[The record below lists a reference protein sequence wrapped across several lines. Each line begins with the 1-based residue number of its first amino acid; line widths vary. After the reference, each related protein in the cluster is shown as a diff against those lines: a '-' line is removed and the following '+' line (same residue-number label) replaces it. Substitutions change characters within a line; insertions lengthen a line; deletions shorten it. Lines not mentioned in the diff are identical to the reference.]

1 MATYKK
7 TPGVYVDE
15 ISTLPP
21 SVADVATAI
30 PAFIGYT
37 QFAYNEAG
45 KPVDG
50 IVPRRIST
58 MLEYERYFGS
68 AFPSTFTVET
78 TGDAPEQVDRTPS
91 NFILYYALKL
101 YFDNGGGPCYI
112 VSVGDYLDTPNSA
125 KFLEGLDKIA
135 LEDEPTLLVFP
146 EAIYLSPDDYKD
158 VCNKAL
164 EQCKNLGDRF
174 TIMDV
179 QKADTDAKLFRGKI
193 RSETEYLKYGAAY
206 MPFLKTSIPFE
217 YKENGIKVKAKAEKH
232 FKGALLSGPVG
243 NLKAAYTGA
252 LPSPKIEVVKDTNIT
267 KPLIEFDIASSASD
281 TMIIKIKEDK
291 VSAGVLLTAWALT
304 TDRKGFDINPETT
317 GDISPFGP
325 AALEITAPN
334 YSVKFPGTAQKHF
347 LTIKNIPGRTNDP
360 APTVVI
366 VPGATATG
374 IIPAAGQLTINVADG
389 ATLKSIVDAWNTV
402 SNGAMP
408 NGFAITPGP
417 EADLATPINITGDTS
432 VTLTMT
438 AETNA
443 SITVN
448 TAGQLSVKYDGSFS
462 APKVAVAVD
471 GELPAAEPVKF
482 VFNLTKELLTI
493 QIKNPK
499 TAAAGIIGAWTGFT
513 DDKMGFKL
521 ESATGTIQETPVQ
534 GLTEDPSAGPAV
546 SEDYLNTL
554 KDTKTARY
562 NQVRQVLAKQRVEL
576 PPSPAIAGIYA
587 RVDRDRGVWKSPANV
602 SVMSVNGLTQTITAD
617 DQENLN
623 VDADAGKSI
632 NVIRGFTGKGILV
645 WGARTLAGNDNEWR
659 YISVRRLF
667 NLIEESVQKSTSF
680 AVFEPNDAG
689 TWLKV
694 KAMIDSYL
702 YGLWQQGALAGSVPE
717 QAYVVNVG
725 LGKTMTTQ
733 DILEGRMNVE
743 IGLAA
748 VRPAE
753 FIYLKFSHK
762 LQEA

>member
-45 KPVDG
+45 KSVDR

-58 MLEYERYFGS
+58 MLEYERYFGG
-68 AFPSTFTVET
+68 AFPSTFVVET
-78 TGDAPEQVDRTPS
+78 IEDTPKQISRTTRS
-91 NFILYYALKL
+91 NYILYYGLKL

-112 VSVGDYLDTPNSA
+112 VSVGSYLDEPKADAFKS
-125 KFLEGLDKIA
+125 GLDAIA

-164 EQCKNLGDRF
+164 EQCKALGDRF

-179 QKADTDAKLFRGKI
+179 QKADTKATLFRGKI

-206 MPFLKTSIPFE
+206 MPFLNTSIPFE
-217 YKENGIKVKAKAEKH
+217 YQEAGVTVKSKAEKH
-232 FKGALLSGPVG
+232 FKGVLLSGPVG
-243 NLKAAYTGA
+243 NLKATYTGA
-252 LPSPKIEVVKDTNIT
+252 LSNPQIEVVKDTAIT
-267 KPLIEFDIASSASD
+267 KPLIEFDIANSASD

-304 TDRKGFDINPETT
+304 TERKGFDISPETT

-325 AALEITAPN
+325 AELTKTHTSYSAKIPGSATKNFLTVKNNPTSAGSSPPEVEIVT
-334 YSVKFPGTAQKHF
+334 GTA
-347 LTIKNIPGRTNDP
+347 
-360 APTVVI
+360 
-366 VPGATATG
+366 ATEL
-374 IIPAAGQLTINVADG
+374 IPAAGKLTIKVASAATIQNV
-389 ATLKSIVDAWNTV
+389 VDAWTTLKN
-402 SNGAMP
+402 SGASQH
-408 NGFAITPGP
+408 GFDIVPGP
-417 EADLATPINITGDTS
+417 EATLASTLSFTDGTS
-432 VTLTMT
+432 AMGE
-438 AETNA
+438 ETNA
-443 SITVN
+443 VITRN

-462 APKVAVAVD
+462 APKVAVALDV
-471 GELPAAEPVKF
+471 ELPAAEPVKF
-482 VFNLTKELLTI
+482 VFNLTKESLTI
-493 QIKNPK
+493 ITKNPK
-499 TAAAGIIGAWTGFT
+499 TAAADILASWTGLKE
-513 DDKMGFKL
+513 DKIGFKL
-521 ESATGTIQETPVQ
+521 ESATGFIQEMTAQ
-534 GLTEDPSAGPAV
+534 DLTEDLSAAESV
-546 SEDYLNTL
+546 SEDFLNTL

-562 NQVRQVLAKQRVEL
+562 NQVRQVLAKERVEL

-602 SVMSVNGLTQTITAD
+602 SVMSVTGLTQTITAD

-623 VDADAGKSI
+623 VDAVSGKSI